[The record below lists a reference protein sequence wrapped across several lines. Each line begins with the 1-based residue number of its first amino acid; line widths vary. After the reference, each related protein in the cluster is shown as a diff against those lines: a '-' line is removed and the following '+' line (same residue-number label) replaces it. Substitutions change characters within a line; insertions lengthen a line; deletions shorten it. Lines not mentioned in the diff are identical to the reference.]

1 MLTPQL
7 EILREKMMT
16 CEQSSGQTILQH
28 GESVAATFK
37 EIASGSGDY
46 FIPDFV
52 RENLQF
58 LLDRCPSADILETY
72 HIFHDC
78 GKPECLTIDENGKRH
93 FPCHAMVSARTW
105 LVAGGD
111 QYIGRLIEHD
121 MDMHTLK
128 AADIPEYRHMDIAPA
143 LLLTAW
149 AELNSNARMFGGIES
164 TSFKIKAKSLTKV
177 SRAIIARLKET
188 T

>member
-1 MLTPQL
+1 MA
-7 EILREKMMT
+7 T

-37 EIASGSGDY
+37 DMYGPNPSIILPEI
-46 FIPDFV
+46 IQN
-52 RENLQF
+52 NLAF
-58 LLDRCPSADILETY
+58 LLSKCPSAEILETY
-72 HIFHDC
+72 HIYHDC
-78 GKPECLTIDENGKRH
+78 GKPDCLIVDADGKRH
-93 FPCHAMVSARTW
+93 FPCHAMASARAW

-111 QYIGRLIEHD
+111 QFVGRLIEHD

-128 AADIPEYRHMDIAPA
+128 VADLASYRHMDIAPA

-164 TSFKIKAKSLTKV
+164 ISFKIKAKSLTKL
-177 SRAIIARLKET
+177 SRAIITTLKET
-188 T
+188 S